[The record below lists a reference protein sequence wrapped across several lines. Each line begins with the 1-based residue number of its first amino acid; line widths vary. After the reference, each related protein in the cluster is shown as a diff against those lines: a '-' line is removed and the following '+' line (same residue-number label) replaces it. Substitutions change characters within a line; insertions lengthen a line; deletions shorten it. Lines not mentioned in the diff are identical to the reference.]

1 MQQFFNNRYR
11 RYIIPA
17 IPDRRDKEIVLSATH
32 RLLRFGLFEL
42 NLDTEELRKDGV
54 PIKLGPQPFRVLAML
69 AGRSGQIV
77 SREEIRQAVWGD
89 ETYVDFEHGL
99 NQCIKQIRTSL
110 IDDSTN
116 PLYIETLPRKGYRFL
131 APVTSKTVAVIPK
144 VTASTSGVQPRALLP
159 PSVNRPAAGSPL
171 AGSSAVAPAPATEK
185 AEPVAAP
192 PEVSANEDAAA
203 AEKAAPEPSTRS
215 RLGRYGG
222 WLAVPVLAV
231 IAIAFYWHSQN
242 AHALMEKDTVVVGD
256 FANSTGE
263 AVFDDTLK
271 QALRI
276 ALDQSPFLNLVS
288 DQKVNATL
296 RLTGRAAGERLTPE
310 VTRDI
315 CQRVSSKAMLNG
327 SIAQLGSQFVIGVQ
341 AVNCNTGEVLAEALE
356 QAKNKEDVLKAL
368 DRATLSVRRKLGES
382 LRTVENFATPV
393 EEATTPSLEALKAYS
408 VGREVAA
415 VKGDT
420 AALPYY
426 KQAVELDPNFAMA
439 YRYMASAYTNLN
451 EVGRAAE
458 NARRAFELRGKVSER
473 ERLFIEGHY
482 YLSVTGELEKSA
494 HTWELR
500 QQAYPRDPVPYTNL
514 AYVYSNFGDYEKG
527 LAEAR
532 EALRLEPNKSGSYSN
547 LGQVYLNLNRLDN
560 AEAVYKEAEER
571 KLEGEWILGNRYQLA
586 FLKGDSS
593 QMANLLSTAMG
604 KPGVEDILLASQADT
619 DGWYGKL
626 HSADELTRRAMD
638 SSLHN
643 DAKETAASYQVAAA
657 LREAE
662 SGNWSQAQA
671 AATAAVRLAPNRDVR
686 AMAALALA
694 RAGDTA
700 GAEKLAAELNG
711 EFQLSTVVQKYW
723 LPTIGA
729 AIALNHNDPN
739 KAVQLLKVASPIELG
754 TPTQAVV
761 FLCPIYVR
769 GEAYLMLHQGS
780 AARAEF
786 QKFIDHQGIVV
797 NFPWGA
803 LARLGLARAYAL
815 EAQTDPAARDKA
827 RAAYQDFLTLWKD
840 ADPDVPV
847 LKQAKAEYAKLQ

>member
-1 MQQFFNNRYR
+1 
-11 RYIIPA
+11 
-17 IPDRRDKEIVLSATH
+17 
-32 RLLRFGLFEL
+32 
-42 NLDTEELRKDGV
+42 
-54 PIKLGPQPFRVLAML
+54 ML

-77 SREEIRQAVWGD
+77 SREEIRQKIWGD

-110 IDDSTN
+110 IDDSN
-116 PLYIETLPRKGYRFL
+116 KPLYIETLPRKGYRFL
-131 APVTSKTVAVIPK
+131 APVTSKIIAVVPK
-144 VTASTSGVQPRALLP
+144 VTASSSGVQPRAVLP
-159 PSVNRPAAGSPL
+159 ASPSRPVEGSPTL
-171 AGSSAVAPAPATEK
+171 TGSAAAQAPATEK
-185 AEPVAAP
+185 VTPVPAP
-192 PEVSANEDAAA
+192 PEVSANEEAAA
-203 AEKAAPEPSTRS
+203 AEKAAPEPSTRGKL
-215 RLGRYGG
+215 RRYLG

-231 IAIAFYWHSQN
+231 IAIAFYWHSQQAN
-242 AHALMEKDTVVVGD
+242 ALMEKDTVVLGD
-256 FANSTGE
+256 VANSTGDP
-263 AVFDDTLK
+263 VFDGTLK

-276 ALDQSPFLNLVS
+276 ELEQSPYLNLVS
-288 DQKVNATL
+288 DQKMNSTL
-296 RLTGRAAGERLTPE
+296 KLTGRSPGDRLTTE

-315 CQRVSSKAMLNG
+315 CQRVGSKAMFTG
-327 SIAQLGSQFVIGVQ
+327 SIAQLGSQYVLGVQ
-341 AVNCNTGEVLAEALE
+341 AVNCNTGDVLAEAME
-356 QAKNKEDVLKAL
+356 QAKSKEEVLKAL
-368 DRATLSVRRKLGES
+368 DRASLSVRRKLGES
-382 LRTVENFATPV
+382 LRTVQSFATPV

-408 VGREVAA
+408 LGREIAA
-415 VKGDT
+415 AKGDT

-426 KQAVELDPNFAMA
+426 KQAVELDPSFAMA

-458 NARRAFELRGKVSER
+458 NARKAFELRGKVSER

-527 LAEAR
+527 LVEAR
-532 EALRLEPNKSGSYSN
+532 EAFLLEPNKSGSYSN
-547 LGQVYLNLNRLDN
+547 LGQVYLNLNRLDD
-560 AEAVYKEAEER
+560 AEAVYKQAEER
-571 KLEGEWILGNRYQLA
+571 KLEGEWILANRYQLA

-619 DGWYGKL
+619 EGWYGKL
-626 HSADELTRRAMD
+626 HSADQLTRRAMD
-638 SSLHN
+638 SALRN
-643 DAKETAASYQVAAA
+643 DAKETAASYQVEAA

-662 SGNWSQAQA
+662 SGNRSQAQA
-671 AATAAVRLAPNRDVR
+671 QATAAVQLAPNRDVR

-694 RAGDTA
+694 RAGDAA
-700 GAEKLAAELNG
+700 GAEKLAAELNS
-711 EFQLSTVVQKYW
+711 EFPLQHASSKIL
-723 LPTIGA
+723 A
-729 AIALNHNDPN
+729 ADHRSSDRADRNDPN
-739 KAVQLLKVASPIELG
+739 RAVELLKVASPIELG

-761 FLCPIYVR
+761 FLCPIYLR

-786 QKFIDHQGIVV
+786 QKFIDHPGIVV

-803 LARLGLARAYAL
+803 LARLGEARAYAL
-815 EAQTDPAARDKA
+815 EAQTDPAVRDKA
-827 RAAYQDFLTLWKD
+827 RAAYQEFFALWKD

-847 LKQAKAEYAKLQ
+847 LQQAKAEYARLQ